1 MAFVLIIAG
10 AVLLVAAVR
19 NTQQGL
25 YYLLRGDF
33 SGPNN
38 FIYWVV
44 SILIVGAIGYIPK
57 AKPASDGFLVLIL
70 LVLFLKKDSGF
81 FDMFQKQ
88 LAATGTNQ
96 AAATGTTP
104 ITGATQPSGPYGP
117 GVYGP
122 YPPGVVVPPATI
134 PWPGNRLRRAL

>member
-10 AVLLVAAVR
+10 AVLLTAAVR

-25 YYLLRGDF
+25 FYLVQGDF
-33 SGPNN
+33 TGANN

-88 LAATGTNQ
+88 IDATGQ
-96 AAATGTTP
+96 SAASLRQTAINLNNSLSPIAIQLPGSIGGTTR
-104 ITGATQPSGPYGP
+104 G
-117 GVYGP
+117 
-122 YPPGVVVPPATI
+122 I
-134 PWPGNRLRRAL
+134 PR